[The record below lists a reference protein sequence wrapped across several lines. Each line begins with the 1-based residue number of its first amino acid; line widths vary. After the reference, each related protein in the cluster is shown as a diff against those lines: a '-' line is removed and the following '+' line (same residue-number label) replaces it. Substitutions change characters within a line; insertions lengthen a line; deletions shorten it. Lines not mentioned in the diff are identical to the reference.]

1 MFYQFFV
8 GREVVSCLEGIAIT
22 RAQKRNAKK
31 KGPREIKEAVNEEY
45 YCIPKNFLNF
55 YS

>member
-1 MFYQFFV
+1 MFYQFFSRQRSGV
-8 GREVVSCLEGIAIT
+8 LLRRNSNYKSAKT
-22 RAQKRNAKK
+22 KRKK